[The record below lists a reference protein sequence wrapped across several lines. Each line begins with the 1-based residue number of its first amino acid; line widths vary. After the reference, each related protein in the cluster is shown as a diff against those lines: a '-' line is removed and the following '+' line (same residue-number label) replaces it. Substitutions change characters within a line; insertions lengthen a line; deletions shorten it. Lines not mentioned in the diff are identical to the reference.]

1 MKKIMIFLFIL
12 LFTAACSS
20 KPTQQGTATSKNSMQ
35 MTSEAENPAQAATPA
50 PTATPTA
57 TPTVTPSKKIELE
70 KRSILSDRIEILL
83 PKNFTVM
90 SEEMAKIKYPSER
103 RPTLIYTN
111 DETSVNIAFNL
122 LTTKI
127 KDSEITEFKAATKS
141 NLDKAYSNANF
152 LKDTIITNNNKN
164 IGVLELITPALDTKV
179 YNLMFFMELDGKL
192 LLGSINCTEALM
204 KEWQPIA
211 QEILQ
216 SIKIK

>member
-20 KPTQQGTATSKNSMQ
+20 KPTQQGIAISKNSVQ
-35 MTSEAENPAQAATPA
+35 ITSEQS
-50 PTATPTA
+50 
-57 TPTVTPSKKIELE
+57 SKKIELE

-111 DETSVNIAFNL
+111 DETTVNIAFSH

-127 KDSEITEFKAATKS
+127 KDSEITEFKATTKS